1 MPIYICPAVFDTAIN
16 HCKVNS
22 GSTVA
27 MAGTIFEDIAEIA
40 V

>member
-1 MPIYICPAVFDTAIN
+1 MPISICPTVFDTAIN

-22 GSTVA
+22 GSSVA
-27 MAGTIFEDIAEIA
+27 MAGTSFEESAEIA